1 MRCAYICSHRSIVSY
16 SISKLIIR
24 QYEQTMDL
32 SIKKEYLDL
41 IDQMERIGY
50 LGIDDELDRVDR

>member
-1 MRCAYICSHRSIVSY
+1 
-16 SISKLIIR
+16 
-24 QYEQTMDL
+24 MDL
-32 SIKKEYLDL
+32 STKKEYLDL